1 MSEDKVIQLAHG
13 GGGRLTRELIE
24 SEIVPRFGN
33 GPLRGLPDG
42 ATLPSPGERLVFT
55 TDSFV
60 VQPLEF
66 PGGNIGDLAVHG
78 TVNDLSVCG
87 GEPKWLSLAL
97 IIEEGL
103 PFSVLGRV
111 LDSVRA
117 AADACGVTVATG
129 DTKVVARGQGDG
141 LYINTAGIG
150 LALPE
155 FVLSPR
161 QIREGDCVLVSGT
174 LADHGMAV
182 LAARQNIDFIN
193 GSRSDT
199 VPVHRLIL
207 AVRDLGASVRFMR
220 DPTRGGVAS
229 VLNEIVEEC
238 ELGILLKAQDLPLA
252 PATGAVA
259 EMLGIDPLHVA
270 SEGRVILIC
279 AADAASEI
287 LKRWRA
293 LPEGAGAVCMGSV
306 TRDNKGRV
314 VLETLAGG
322 RRLVDVPRG
331 ELLPRIC

>member
-1 MSEDKVIQLAHG
+1 VSTDDVIQLAHG

-24 SEIVPRFGN
+24 QEIVPRFGN
-33 GPLRGLPDG
+33 GPLSGLPDG
-42 ATLPSPGERLVFT
+42 ATLDSPGPRLVFT

-103 PFSVLGRV
+103 PFPVLRRI

-117 AADACGVTVATG
+117 AADDCHVTVATG

-155 FVLSPR
+155 FTLGPER
-161 QIREGDCVLVSGT
+161 IQEGDCVLVSGT

-182 LAARQNIDFIN
+182 LSARQNMEFVN
-193 GSRSDT
+193 GPLSDT
-199 VPVHRLIL
+199 GTVQRLVM
-207 AVRDLGASVRFMR
+207 AAREFGSAVRFMR
-220 DPTRGGVAS
+220 DPTRGGVAT
-229 VLNEIVEEC
+229 VLNEIVEGR
-238 ELGILLKAQDLPLA
+238 ELGILLKEHELPLA
-252 PATGAVA
+252 PATRAVA

-270 SEGRVILIC
+270 SEGRMILMC
-279 AADAASEI
+279 APAVAADI

-293 LPEGAGAVCMGSV
+293 LPEGSGAVSLGTV
-306 TRDNKGRV
+306 IREKGRV
-314 VLETLAGG
+314 LMETVTGG